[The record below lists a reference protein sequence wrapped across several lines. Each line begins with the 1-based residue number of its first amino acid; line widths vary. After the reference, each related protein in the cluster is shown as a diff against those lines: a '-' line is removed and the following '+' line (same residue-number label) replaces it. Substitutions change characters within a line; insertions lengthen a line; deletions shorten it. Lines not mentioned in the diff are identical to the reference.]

1 MLHTDSAALVII
13 DVQGKLAHTMHDK
26 EALFSGL
33 QTMVKAAKL
42 LCLPILWAEQLPQ
55 KLGPTIL
62 ELSQLLSD
70 ETPLPK
76 SCFSCAGNAEFNEAL
91 ARSGRK
97 QLLVVGIEAH
107 ICVTQSTLEFLARGY
122 EVHLVC
128 DAIGARNSGNKAIG
142 LARCERA
149 GAVLSSCEMALFE
162 LMREASHP
170 QFKAI
175 QGLII

>member
-1 MLHTDSAALVII
+1 MLHTDTAALVII

-26 EALFSGL
+26 EALFKGL

-42 LCLPILWAEQLPQ
+42 LDLPILWAEQLPE
-55 KLGPTIL
+55 KLGPTIP
-62 ELSQLLSD
+62 ELSDLLN
-70 ETPLPK
+70 ENNPIAK
-76 SCFSCAGNAEFNEAL
+76 SCFSCASNTDFNEAL
-91 ARSGRK
+91 AHGGRK

-122 EVHLVC
+122 DVHLIC
-128 DAIGARNSGNKAIG
+128 DAVGARSPSNKTLG
-142 LARCERA
+142 LARCENA

-162 LMREASHP
+162 LMRDASHP

-175 QGLII
+175 QSLII